1 MLEGESADAI
11 AIATAG
17 GGGLE
22 GEAVGHGL

>member
-1 MLEGESADAI
+1 MLEGG
-11 AIATAG
+11 ATDVVAVATTG